1 MSPPHHKS
9 IYCTIMNS
17 ECLIGA
23 GNMNILSLC
32 LQMNAVMT
40 FLLFNKDRSEYYCD
54 AKDATFLGR

>member
-23 GNMNILSLC
+23 GNMNIFWKSVKENDCKL
-32 LQMNAVMT
+32 
-40 FLLFNKDRSEYYCD
+40 
-54 AKDATFLGR
+54 